1 MVCKYYLPRYVCRVY
16 AWLGCRVTE
25 SRVIRGC
32 MARLETRCAGG
43 RERGWKAEANSP
55 SFYPILESECLA
67 PLTLETGC
75 TAGSY
80 THTRA
85 PHFPFHPCLFRH
97 HHHTTTTIS
106 SSFSTDYNSSS
117 SSSPP
122 SYALSFSP
130 ASVSRS
136 ASPSLR
142 TLFQPSC
149 QPFSRDHRLTRNV
162 SSWPDWDSFEIS
174 NKIPRSLPKSCPF
187 YRFANFSSLA
197 YQREGEKR

>member
-80 THTRA
+80 THTHTHTRTTFSFPPLPLSPPP
-85 PHFPFHPCLFRH
+85 PHHHHQPPLPFPPTITPPPPPLPPLMPCLFLRH
-97 HHHTTTTIS
+97 RFLVLHLLRSAPSFNPLANLSAGTIDLRGTLVHGRIGTAS
-106 SSFSTDYNSSS
+106 RFRIRYRDPYPNL
-117 SSSPP
+117 
-122 SYALSFSP
+122 ALSIDLQIF
-130 ASVSRS
+130 
-136 ASPSLR
+136 
-142 TLFQPSC
+142 
-149 QPFSRDHRLTRNV
+149 
-162 SSWPDWDSFEIS
+162 
-174 NKIPRSLPKSCPF
+174 LP
-187 YRFANFSSLA
+187 
-197 YQREGEKR
+197 

>member
-80 THTRA
+80 THT
-85 PHFPFHPCLFRH
+85 HTH
-97 HHHTTTTIS
+97 HIFLSTPASFATTPPPPTS

>member
-97 HHHTTTTIS
+97 HTTTTNLLFLLLSPLLCPVFFSGIGFSFCIS
-106 SSFSTDYNSSS
+106 FAPHPLSTLL
-117 SSSPP
+117 P
-122 SYALSFSP
+122 
-130 ASVSRS
+130 
-136 ASPSLR
+136 
-142 TLFQPSC
+142 TFQPGPSTYAE
-149 QPFSRDHRLTRNV
+149 R
-162 SSWPDWDSFEIS
+162 
-174 NKIPRSLPKSCPF
+174 
-187 YRFANFSSLA
+187 
-197 YQREGEKR
+197 